1 MKPGGS
7 DSSLEAQ
14 IEAWR
19 LKYGFNLEPGDR
31 RKSLRFRVLS
41 LQTLDSVRLEHCLS
55 GKLQRGVVTGLDDLA
70 ELGVFGSLAAGR
82 GRWKPP
88 TYLLIRFVFFAGAC
102 EDKHLL

>member
-1 MKPGGS
+1 MLGIGKLG
-7 DSSLEAQ
+7 
-14 IEAWR
+14 
-19 LKYGFNLEPGDR
+19 YG
-31 RKSLRFRVLS
+31 RKAYASGYYLF
-41 LQTLDSVRLEHCLS
+41 QTLDSVRLEHCLS

>member
-1 MKPGGS
+1 MLGIQPPWIGRTAYAS
-7 DSSLEAQ
+7 RCYL
-14 IEAWR
+14 
-19 LKYGFNLEPGDR
+19 F
-31 RKSLRFRVLS
+31 
-41 LQTLDSVRLEHCLS
+41 QTLDSVRLEHCLS

-70 ELGVFGSLAAGR
+70 ELGVFGSLAAVR